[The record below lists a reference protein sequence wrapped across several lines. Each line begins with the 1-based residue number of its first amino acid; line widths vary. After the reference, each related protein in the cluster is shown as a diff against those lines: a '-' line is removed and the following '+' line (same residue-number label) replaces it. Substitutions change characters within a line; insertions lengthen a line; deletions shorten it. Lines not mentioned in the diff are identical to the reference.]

1 MAWIPIVDETKA
13 SPAVRDSLAKIGE
26 MFGGHLTPAVRAM
39 ANNLPVLKA
48 FVDFRNSLFN
58 GGLDPRHFELAYIR
72 ASTYNECRM

>member
-1 MAWIPIVDETKA
+1 MAWVPIVDETKV
-13 SPAVRDSLAKIGE
+13 SGAVRASLDKIKE
-26 MFGGHLTPAVRAM
+26 MFGGRLTPAVRAM
-39 ANNLPVLKA
+39 ANNPPVLEA